1 MNRMTGFLISLG
13 AILLLVVFAA
23 LWPDVEDGLEVVEAL
38 MENRTLS
45 TFYLL
50 CGIVAFTM
58 MQSGLILLSRQL
70 IGQVSGAH
78 AQWLTVANIGFM
90 ISVAVMYGSAG
101 LDLGAMELYAGGNPD
116 QAALLN
122 IVGVHVGNAVWP
134 WAFGGGMFVLGWA
147 SVSGA
152 LKPKSGADWLP
163 GLLVIPGALFILAP
177 FVNTEG
183 WWFGSWI
190 IMTLSLVI
198 VGGAKA
204 FRSSEVAN

>member
-1 MNRMTGFLISLG
+1 MNRMTGLFIGLG
-13 AILLLVVFAA
+13 AILLLVVFAV
-23 LWPDVEDGLEVVEAL
+23 LFPDVEDGLEQVEAL
-38 MENRTLS
+38 MENRTLN

-90 ISVAVMYGSAG
+90 ISVSV
-101 LDLGAMELYAGGNPD
+101 MELYAGGNPD

-183 WWFGSWI
+183 WWFGGWI

-204 FRSSEVAN
+204 FRSSEATN

>member
-1 MNRMTGFLISLG
+1 MNRMPGLFIGLG
-13 AILLLVVFAA
+13 AILLLVVFAV

-90 ISVAVMYGSAG
+90 ISVAVMYASAG
-101 LDLGAMELYAGGNPD
+101 LDLGAMDLYAG
-116 QAALLN
+116 
-122 IVGVHVGNAVWP
+122 
-134 WAFGGGMFVLGWA
+134 
-147 SVSGA
+147 
-152 LKPKSGADWLP
+152 
-163 GLLVIPGALFILAP
+163 
-177 FVNTEG
+177 
-183 WWFGSWI
+183 
-190 IMTLSLVI
+190 
-198 VGGAKA
+198 
-204 FRSSEVAN
+204 

>member
-1 MNRMTGFLISLG
+1 MNRMTGLFIGLG
-13 AILLLVVFAA
+13 AILLLVVFAV
-23 LWPDVEDGLEVVEAL
+23 LFPDVEDGLEQVEAL
-38 MENRTLS
+38 MENRTLN

-70 IGQVSGAH
+70 IGHVSGAH

-116 QAALLN
+116 QAALLD
-122 IVGVHVGNAVWP
+122 IVGSHVGDAIAWS
-134 WAFGGGMFVLGWA
+134 FGMGMFVLGWT

-163 GLLVIPGALFILAP
+163 GLLVIPGALFIFAP

-183 WWFGSWI
+183 WWFGGWI

-198 VGGAKA
+198 VGAAKTFKRSEGA
-204 FRSSEVAN
+204 N